1 MEESLLFFQNAFTK
15 LISSDD
21 FNKNYAYNIR
31 HMYGKEG
38 KRQSYTAFSCTSI
51 IMGPR
56 SNPNEI
62 GSHHGCP
69 FAHNSDSSLN
79 ALLSGMSIGPKEREE
94 ILTLKKNNQ
103 FGLACAKH
111 FEVTHPGAD
120 KMTGGKDGE
129 AAVTMDGG
137 ENGRG
142 KNAAYLTCTHYL
154 LISVYSPLP
163 SYPHL
168 LLILSQSS
176 PAVGNHPNGWFQ
188 ASTSYWKNKDG
199 NKAKDQKAMG
209 IKKEAMSPA
218 AAEPKVVVSPSA

>member
-79 ALLSGMSIGPKEREE
+79 ALLSKMQIGPQEREA
-94 ILTLKKNNQ
+94 IISLKKSNQ
-103 FGLACAKH
+103 YGLACAKH
-111 FEVTHPGAD
+111 FEVTHPGAE
-120 KMTGGKDGE
+120 KMKGGDGE
-129 AAVTMDGG
+129 VSRNLSGG
-137 ENGRG
+137 IDERG
-142 KNAAYLTCTHYL
+142 EEHCC
-154 LISVYSPLP
+154 
-163 SYPHL
+163 SYGGNIPYEL
-168 LLILSQSS
+168 VPYYMR
-176 PAVGNHPNGWFQ
+176 PALRRLAQ
-188 ASTSYWKNKDG
+188 
-199 NKAKDQKAMG
+199 
-209 IKKEAMSPA
+209 
-218 AAEPKVVVSPSA
+218 